1 MNAPVVKIQ
10 TDTGETKIAPS
21 TGLPLTNPATSQ
33 MTGTVTGLFS
43 AGANSRPGQPTQ
55 SNERGIINFAGGYAA
70 PVFTAQR
77 TVIGLRPT
85 AMPLSIAPIF
95 KRHQSI
101 AGALQPR
108 IFPERSVGFAP
119 TVSRA
124 ADQGPSRLDS
134 SIRHDETTEGIS
146 VFSGGGTGVQRT
158 DRIADNSLVSR
169 IKNPS
174 HDSGVI
180 PANPREIR
188 GRAGIQENQT
198 SLDSRLRGN
207 DESGLPSRST
217 NVSTTALAFARS
229 VSRAGIETRHI
240 SGDSRRTS
248 GGTMPG
254 QPHDGELPATDF
266 HAPLSMEVRIS
277 RAAVTGAGFGTARD
291 YADAGI
297 PQGWLPRN
305 QAGLPLGGGIA
316 RTQRS
321 LQRVIGRSAAP
332 LLIARSGGIR
342 TALGDQL
349 RDGTIL
355 SRAVQS
361 TETSPDGLIRTATAG
376 ETSEFHSPSAGLTP
390 VRAPMRPI
398 TMTPPPLMRRSDVP
412 ARQQQHAPVPATRGI
427 SHDLPLAA
435 LSVMRDERSLAVL
448 HRSNGTSLQTAP
460 QETSSAAQRLLP
472 MEVSA
477 ETGRVESPAAAAKP
491 QIDLDELVEK
501 AWQKLRRKL
510 TIEQERRGYTR
521 WA

>member
-1 MNAPVVKIQ
+1 
-10 TDTGETKIAPS
+10 
-21 TGLPLTNPATSQ
+21 
-33 MTGTVTGLFS
+33 
-43 AGANSRPGQPTQ
+43 
-55 SNERGIINFAGGYAA
+55 
-70 PVFTAQR
+70 
-77 TVIGLRPT
+77 
-85 AMPLSIAPIF
+85 
-95 KRHQSI
+95 
-101 AGALQPR
+101 
-108 IFPERSVGFAP
+108 
-119 TVSRA
+119 
-124 ADQGPSRLDS
+124 
-134 SIRHDETTEGIS
+134 
-146 VFSGGGTGVQRT
+146 
-158 DRIADNSLVSR
+158 
-169 IKNPS
+169 
-174 HDSGVI
+174 
-180 PANPREIR
+180 
-188 GRAGIQENQT
+188 
-198 SLDSRLRGN
+198 
-207 DESGLPSRST
+207 
-217 NVSTTALAFARS
+217 
-229 VSRAGIETRHI
+229 
-240 SGDSRRTS
+240 
-248 GGTMPG
+248 MPG

-266 HAPLSMEVRIS
+266 HDPLSMEVRIS

-291 YADAGI
+291 YGDAGI

-349 RDGTIL
+349 PDGTIL

-412 ARQQQHAPVPATRGI
+412 ARRQQHAPVPATRGI

-448 HRSNGTSLQTAP
+448 HRSNGTSVQTAP
-460 QETSSAAQRLLP
+460 QEAASAASRALP
-472 MEVSA
+472 IGAGA
-477 ETGRVESPAAAAKP
+477 EIRAVETPTAASKP

-501 AWQKLRRKL
+501 AWQKLMRKL

-521 WA
+521 WL